1 MNSPTNKGAG
11 LGMSVIAFTNV
22 RLIDPATGL
31 DRTGTLILR
40 DREIAALDGP
50 VPEGAQVIDG
60 KGRVLAPGLIDA
72 GVLKADA
79 AACLA
84 GGITRVLLMPDQSPP
99 LDDPA
104 LVERAQRIGKPHVWV
119 HPLAAATRGLEGTEL
134 AEIGLMQIA
143 GAVGVATGRRWIG
156 DSGVMYRLMQ
166 YATAFD
172 LVIVSHA
179 EDASVAGD
187 AAATAGEYATR
198 LGLPSAPAFAE
209 ALAVARDVRLAE
221 ATGCRLHVRQ
231 VTTAESIDIVRR
243 AKARGVRVTCGVTP
257 AHMLLSD
264 HATVGYRTFAR
275 LSPPLRSEAD
285 RQAVLDGLVDGTI
298 DVIASGHDPRTQE
311 DKRLP
316 FADAEPGM
324 VGAETLLALSLGLVR
339 DGRLSLPALLARL
352 TANPAKLFG
361 APGEPADLILF
372 DPDAPWRIDAD
383 SLRASSD
390 NTPFDGLPVQG
401 RVTMTVKGGDI
412 VEP

>member
-1 MNSPTNKGAG
+1 MTV
-11 LGMSVIAFTNV
+11 LAFTNA
-22 RLIDPATGL
+22 RLIDPATKL
-31 DRTGTLILR
+31 DRTGTLIVQ
-40 DREIAALDGP
+40 DREIAAVDGP
-50 VPEGAQVIDG
+50 VPDRAQVIDARG
-60 KGRVLAPGLIDA
+60 QVLAPGLIDA
-72 GVLKADA
+72 GVFKTDA

-119 HPLAAATRGLEGTEL
+119 HPLAAATRGLAGAEL
-134 AEIGLMQIA
+134 AEVGLMQLA
-143 GAVGVATGRRWIG
+143 GAVGVATGRRWIA

-172 LVIVSHA
+172 LVVVTHA
-179 EDASVAGD
+179 EDGALTGD

-198 LGLPSAPAFAE
+198 LGLSAAPAFAE
-209 ALAVARDVRLAE
+209 VLAVARDVRLAE
-221 ATGCRLHVRQ
+221 ATGCRLHIRQ

-243 AKARGVRVTCGVTP
+243 AKERGVRVTCGVTP
-257 AHMLLSD
+257 AHILLSD

-285 RQAVLDGLVDGTI
+285 RQAVLDGLADGTI

-316 FADAEPGM
+316 FADAAPGM
-324 VGAETLLALSLGLVR
+324 VGAETLLSLSLAVVR
-339 DGRLSLPALLARL
+339 DGRLPLTDLLACL
-352 TANPAKLFG
+352 TSNPAQLFG
-361 APGEPADLILF
+361 LPGGRLAPGEPADLVLF

-383 SLRASSD
+383 RLKASSD
-390 NTPFDGLPVQG
+390 NTPVDGLPVQG
-401 RVTMTVKGGDI
+401 RVTMTVKGGE
-412 VEP
+412 VVRA